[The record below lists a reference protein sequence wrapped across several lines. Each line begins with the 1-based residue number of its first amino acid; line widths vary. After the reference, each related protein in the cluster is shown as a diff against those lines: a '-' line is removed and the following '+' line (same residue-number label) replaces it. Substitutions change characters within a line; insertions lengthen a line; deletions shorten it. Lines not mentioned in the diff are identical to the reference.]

1 MTYKIF
7 VVNTG
12 STSTKIAL
20 YEDEKE
26 VAVKSLSHPD
36 DLINKYDDVQ
46 DQLNM
51 RLEIVRSYLEEIN
64 FDVKDLS
71 CVVARGGMLLPVKS
85 GAYVINEVML
95 DRVTNHPV
103 MEHAS
108 NLAAPIGYSIAQE
121 AGLPSYIYDSVMTD
135 EFPNIARISG
145 MPDIPRAST
154 SHVLNTR
161 AMAIKYAKSLGKKYE
176 DLNIIVAH
184 LGGGISINLHHKGQI
199 IDLVS
204 DDEGP
209 FSPERA
215 GRVPCRELINL
226 CYSGKFDKKTMQRKL
241 RGNGGLKAYLNT
253 LDVREVEKMIADGD
267 EYAKLIYD
275 AMAYQIA
282 KGIGELAT
290 VVEGKVDAII
300 LTGGIAYSKNFTH
313 LIKNR
318 VSFIC
323 HVEIMPGENEMEA
336 LAYGALRVLRG
347 EEIAREYTEPAH
359 EEKAE
364 GALAY

>member
-1 MTYKIF
+1 MSYKIL
-7 VVNTG
+7 VINTG

-26 VAVKSLSHPD
+26 VFTKSLSHPD
-36 DLINKYDDVQ
+36 DLINKFDDVQ

-51 RLEIVRSYLEEIN
+51 RLEFVRSYLEEKE
-64 FDVKDLS
+64 FDIKEIS

-85 GAYVINEVML
+85 GAYVVNELML
-95 DRVTNHPV
+95 DRVENRPV

-108 NLAAPIGYSIAQE
+108 NLAAPIAYDIAKE
-121 AGLPSYIYDSVMTD
+121 AGVPSYIYDSVMTD
-135 EFPNIARISG
+135 EFPDISRISG
-145 MPDIPRAST
+145 MPDIPRNST

-161 AMAIKYAKSLGKKYE
+161 AMAIKYAKSIGKSYNS
-176 DLNIIVAH
+176 LNIIVAH
-184 LGGGISINLHHKGQI
+184 LGGGISINLHHNGQI

-215 GRVPCRELINL
+215 GRVPCRQLINL
-226 CYSGKFDKKTMQRKL
+226 CYSGEFDKKTMQRKL
-241 RGNGGLKAYLNT
+241 RGNGGLKAYLST
-253 LDVREVEKMIADGD
+253 IDAREVETMILEGN
-267 EYAKLIYD
+267 EYAGLIYE

-282 KGIGELAT
+282 KGIGELST
-290 VVEGKVDAII
+290 VVDGKVDVII
-300 LTGGIAYSKNFTH
+300 LTGGIAYSKMLTSW
-313 LIKNR
+313 IKNR
-318 VSFIC
+318 VSFIS

-347 EEIAREYTEPAH
+347 EEKAREYIEV
-359 EEKAE
+359 
-364 GALAY
+364 

>member
-1 MTYKIF
+1 MSYKIL
-7 VVNTG
+7 VINTG
-12 STSTKIAL
+12 STSTKIGL

-26 VAVKSLSHPD
+26 IFVKNLSHPD

-46 DQLNM
+46 DQLHM
-51 RLEIVRSYLEEIN
+51 RLEFVRSYLKEKD
-64 FDVKDLS
+64 FDIKELS
-71 CVVARGGMLLPVKS
+71 CVVARGGMLIPVKS
-85 GAYVINEVML
+85 GAYMINDVML
-95 DRVTNHPV
+95 DRVENRPV

-108 NLAAPIGYSIAQE
+108 NLAAPIGYAIAQE
-121 AGLPSYIYDSVMTD
+121 AGVPSYIYDSVMTD
-135 EFPNIARISG
+135 EFPDIARISG
-145 MPDIPRAST
+145 MPEIPRAST

-161 AMAIKYAKSLGKKYE
+161 AMAIKYAKSQGKKYE
-176 DLNIIVAH
+176 DMNIIVAH
-184 LGGGISINLHHKGQI
+184 LGGGISINIHHKGQI

-226 CYSGKFDKKTMQRKL
+226 CYSGKYDKKTMQRKL

-253 LDVREVEKMIADGD
+253 VDAREVQKMIAEGN
-267 EYAKLIYD
+267 EYAKLIYE

-290 VVEGKVDAII
+290 VVEGKVDVII
-300 LTGGIAYSKNFTH
+300 LTGGIAYSEMLTSW
-313 LIKNR
+313 IKNR

-323 HVEIMPGENEMEA
+323 HVEIMAGENEMEA

-347 EEIAREYTEPAH
+347 EEKARDYIE
-359 EEKAE
+359 
-364 GALAY
+364 

>member
-1 MTYKIF
+1 MSYKILAI
-7 VVNTG
+7 NPG

-26 VAVKSLSHPD
+26 IFTNTINHPVE
-36 DLINKYDDVQ
+36 LIDKFENVE

-51 RLEIVRSYLEEIN
+51 RRELVMSNLREKG
-64 FDVKDLS
+64 FDIKDLS
-71 CVVARGGMLLPVKS
+71 CVVARGGMLPPVKS
-85 GAYVINEVML
+85 GAYIINDLMI
-95 DRVTNHPV
+95 DRVENRPV

-108 NLAAPIGYSIAQE
+108 NLAAPIAYGIAKE
-121 AGLPSYIYDSVMTD
+121 AGVTSYIYDSVMTD
-135 EFPNIARISG
+135 EFTDIARISG
-145 MPDIPRAST
+145 MPDIPRTSS

-161 AMAIKYAKSLGKKYE
+161 AMAIKAAKKLGKRYDE
-176 DLNIIVAH
+176 LNIIVAH
-184 LGGGISINLHHKGQI
+184 LGGGISINLHSGGQI

-226 CYSGKFDKKTMQRKL
+226 CYSGKYDKKTMQRKL

-253 LDVREVEKMIADGD
+253 LDARDVEKMIAEGD
-267 EYAKLIYD
+267 QEAKTIYE

-290 VVEGKVDAII
+290 VVEGKVDLII
-300 LTGGIAYSKNFTH
+300 LTGGIAHSKMLTSW
-313 LIKNR
+313 IEKR
-318 VSFIC
+318 VAFIA

-336 LAYGALRVLRG
+336 LAFGALRVLRG
-347 EEIAREYTEPAH
+347 EETAREYTE
-359 EEKAE
+359 
-364 GALAY
+364 

>member
-1 MTYKIF
+1 MAYKIL
-7 VVNTG
+7 VINTG

-26 VAVKSLSHPD
+26 IAVKNLNHPD
-36 DLINKYDDVQ
+36 ELINKYDDVQ
-46 DQLNM
+46 EQLNM
-51 RLEIVRSYLEEIN
+51 RMELIRTYLDEKE
-64 FDVKDLS
+64 FDIKELS

-85 GAYVINEVML
+85 GAYIINELML
-95 DRVTNHPV
+95 DRVENRPV

-108 NLAAPIGYSIAQE
+108 NLAAPIGYGIAKD
-121 AGLPSYIYDSVMTD
+121 AGIPSYIYDSVMTD
-135 EFPNIARISG
+135 ELLDIARISG
-145 MPDIPRAST
+145 MPDIPRYST

-161 AMAIKYAKSLGKKYE
+161 AMAIKYAKNIGKKYE
-176 DLNIIVAH
+176 ELNIIVAH
-184 LGGGISINLHHKGQI
+184 LGGGISINIHQNGKI
-199 IDLVS
+199 VDLVS

-253 LDVREVEKMIADGD
+253 IDVREVEKMISEGN

-290 VVEGKVDAII
+290 VVEGKVNVTI
-300 LTGGIAYSKNFTH
+300 LTGGIAYSENFTNM
-313 LIKNR
+313 IKKR

-323 HVEIMPGENEMEA
+323 PVEVMAGENEMEA

-347 EEIAREYTEPAH
+347 EEIAKEYTDNIPKTNDQEA
-359 EEKAE
+359 
-364 GALAY
+364 

>member
-1 MTYKIF
+1 MSYKIF

-26 VAVKSLSHPD
+26 VFTKSLSHPD
-36 DLINKYDDVQ
+36 ELINKFDDVQ

-51 RLEIVRSYLEEIN
+51 RLEFVRSYLEEKK
-64 FDVKDLS
+64 FDIKELS

-85 GAYVINEVML
+85 GAYVVNKLML
-95 DRVTNHPV
+95 DRVENRPV

-108 NLAAPIGYSIAQE
+108 NLAAPIAYDIAKQ
-121 AGLPSYIYDSVMTD
+121 AGVPSYIYDSVMTD
-135 EFPNIARISG
+135 EFPDISRISG
-145 MPDIPRAST
+145 MPDIPRNST

-161 AMAIKYAKSLGKKYE
+161 AMAIKYAKNIGKGY
-176 DLNIIVAH
+176 DSLNIIVAH
-184 LGGGISINLHHKGQI
+184 LGGGISINLHHNGKI

-215 GRVPCRELINL
+215 GRVPCRQLINL

-241 RGNGGLKAYLNT
+241 RGNGGLKAYLST
-253 LDVREVEKMIADGD
+253 IDAREVETMIQEGN
-267 EYAKLIYD
+267 EYAGLIYE

-290 VVEGKVDAII
+290 VVEGEVDVVI
-300 LTGGIAYSKNFTH
+300 LTGGIAHSKMLTSW
-313 LIKNR
+313 IKNR
-318 VSFIC
+318 VSFIS

-347 EEIAREYTEPAH
+347 EEKAREYIE
-359 EEKAE
+359 
-364 GALAY
+364 

>member
-1 MTYKIF
+1 MRYKGRQNTMSYKIF
-7 VVNTG
+7 VINTG
-12 STSTKIAL
+12 STSTKISL

-26 VAVKSLSHPD
+26 IFTKSISHQD
-36 DLINKYDDVQ
+36 ELINKSDDFQ
-46 DQLNM
+46 EQLHM
-51 RLEIVRSYLEEIN
+51 RLQFVRSYLDEKC
-64 FDVKDLS
+64 FDIKELS

-85 GAYVINEVML
+85 GAYVVNELML
-95 DRVTNHPV
+95 DRVERRPV

-108 NLAAPIGYSIAQE
+108 NFAAPIGYDIAKE
-121 AGLPSYIYDSVMTD
+121 AGVPSYIYDAVMTD
-135 EFPNIARISG
+135 EITDIARISG

-161 AMAIKYAKSLGKKYE
+161 AMAIKYAKSIGKKYE

-184 LGGGISINLHHKGQI
+184 LGGGISINLHHKAQI

-253 LDVREVEKMIADGD
+253 IDAREVEKMISEGD
-267 EYAKLIYD
+267 EYAELIYQ

-290 VVEGKVDAII
+290 VVEGKTDVII
-300 LTGGIAYSKNFTH
+300 LTGGIAYSKILTSW
-313 LIKNR
+313 IKNR
-318 VSFIC
+318 VSFISP
-323 HVEIMPGENEMEA
+323 VEIMPGENEMEA

-347 EEIAREYTEPAH
+347 EEISKEYTE
-359 EEKAE
+359 
-364 GALAY
+364 

>member
-1 MTYKIF
+1 MSYKIF

-20 YEDEKE
+20 YEDDKE
-26 VAVKSLSHPD
+26 VFVKSLSHPD
-36 DLINKYDDVQ
+36 ELISKYDDVQ
-46 DQLNM
+46 DQLHM
-51 RLEIVRSYLEEIN
+51 RLEFVRSYLEEKK

-85 GAYVINEVML
+85 GAYAVNELML
-95 DRVTNHPV
+95 DRVENRPV

-108 NLAAPIGYSIAQE
+108 NLAAPIAYDIARE
-121 AGLPSYIYDSVMTD
+121 AGVPSYIYDSVMTD
-135 EFPNIARISG
+135 EFPDIARISG
-145 MPDIPRAST
+145 MPDIPRNST

-161 AMAIKYAKSLGKKYE
+161 AMAIKYAKSIGKKYE

-184 LGGGISINLHHKGQI
+184 LGGGISINIHHKGQI
-199 IDLVS
+199 VDLLS

-215 GRVPCRELINL
+215 GRVPCRDLINL

-253 LDVREVEKMIADGD
+253 IDARQVETMIQEGN
-267 EYAKLIYD
+267 EYAKLIYE

-282 KGIGELAT
+282 KGIGDLAT

-300 LTGGIAYSKNFTH
+300 LTGGIAYSKMLTSW
-313 LIKNR
+313 IRNR
-318 VSFIC
+318 VSFIS

-336 LAYGALRVLRG
+336 LAYGALRVMRG
-347 EEIAREYTEPAH
+347 EEKAREYTE
-359 EEKAE
+359 
-364 GALAY
+364 

>member
-1 MTYKIF
+1 MQFKRKAYTMSYKIF
-7 VVNTG
+7 VINTG

-26 VAVKSLSHPD
+26 ILVKSLSHPD
-36 DLINKYDDVQ
+36 ELINKFDDVQ
-46 DQLNM
+46 EQLHM
-51 RLEIVRSYLEEIN
+51 RLEFVRSYLKEKE

-71 CVVARGGMLLPVKS
+71 CVVTRGGMLLPVKS
-85 GAYVINEVML
+85 GAYEINDLML
-95 DRVTNHPV
+95 DRVENRPV

-108 NLAAPIGYSIAQE
+108 NLAAPIGYDIAKE
-121 AGLPSYIYDSVMTD
+121 AGVPSYIYDSVMTD
-135 EFPNIARISG
+135 EFPDIARISG

-161 AMAIKYAKSLGKKYE
+161 AMAIKYAKSVDKKYE
-176 DLNIIVAH
+176 DLNVIVAH
-184 LGGGISINLHHKGQI
+184 LGGGISINLHHDGQI

-253 LDVREVEKMIADGD
+253 IDAREVEKLIADGN
-267 EYAKLIYD
+267 EYAQLIYD

-290 VVEGKVDAII
+290 VVEGKVDVII
-300 LTGGIAYSKNFTH
+300 LTGGIAYSKMLTSM
-313 LIKNR
+313 IKNR
-318 VSFIC
+318 VSFIS

-336 LAYGALRVLRG
+336 LAYGALRVLKG
-347 EEIAREYTEPAH
+347 
-359 EEKAE
+359 EEKAKE
-364 GALAY
+364 YIE

>member
-1 MTYKIF
+1 MSYKIF

-26 VAVKSLSHPD
+26 IFIKNLSHPD
-36 DLINKYDDVQ
+36 ELISKFDDVQ

-51 RLEIVRSYLEEIN
+51 RLEFVRSFLKEKEFN
-64 FDVKDLS
+64 VKELS
-71 CVVARGGMLLPVKS
+71 CVVARGGMLVPVKS
-85 GAYVINEVML
+85 GAYEVNELML
-95 DRVTNHPV
+95 DRVENRPV

-108 NLAAPIGYSIAQE
+108 NLSAPIAYDIAKE
-121 AGLPSYIYDSVMTD
+121 AGVPSYIYDSVMTD
-135 EFPNIARISG
+135 EFPDIARISG
-145 MPDIPRAST
+145 MPDIPRNST

-161 AMAIKYAKSLGKKYE
+161 AMAIKYAKSIDKKYE

-184 LGGGISINLHHKGQI
+184 LGGGISINIHHGGQI
-199 IDLVS
+199 IDLLS

-215 GRVPCRELINL
+215 GRVPCRDLINL

-253 LDVREVEKMIADGD
+253 IDAREVETMIQEGS
-267 EYAKLIYD
+267 EYAKLIYQ
-275 AMAYQIA
+275 AMAYQVA

-290 VVEGKVDAII
+290 VVDGKVDVVI
-300 LTGGIAYSKNFTH
+300 LTGGIAHSKMLTSW
-313 LIKNR
+313 IKNK
-318 VSFIC
+318 VSFIAQ
-323 HVEIMPGENEMEA
+323 VEIMPGENEMEA
-336 LAYGALRVLRG
+336 LAYGALRVLKG
-347 EEIAREYTEPAH
+347 EEEAKEYIE
-359 EEKAE
+359 
-364 GALAY
+364 